1 MAKFTRA
8 EIRNILGEACTEE
21 IENRLVALHLGVVD
35 PLKDDLTKYKAD
47 AEKLPGVQKQLDD
60 LKAAG
65 DGGYKEKYEKE
76 HSAFEAFKT
85 DITAKESKAA
95 KEKAVRAYFE
105 SKNITGANL
114 DLAMR
119 GCGEEMAALE
129 LDGEKI
135 KDTKSLDALVDGT
148 YKGLVSKQTVR
159 FDTGARF
166 NGGGNPLDVADY
178 LASANI
184 TLQTAFGMTYVE
196 NFLGLGT
203 VILNSSV
210 PKGKIYATAKDNIVL
225 YYIPVN
231 GADLGEVFDFTT
243 DATGYI
249 GIHEEPDY
257 TNMTASDTVING
269 MALFA
274 ERIDGV
280 VVGSITP
287 AVGG

>member
-8 EIRNILGEACTEE
+8 EIRNILGDACTEE

-47 AEKLPGVQKQLDD
+47 AEKLSGVQKQLDD

-159 FDTGARF
+159 VDTGARF
-166 NGGGNPLDVADY
+166 NGGGKPMTKDEIVQ
-178 LASANI
+178 I
-184 TLQTAFGMTYVE
+184 T
-196 NFLGLGT
+196 
-203 VILNSSV
+203 
-210 PKGKIYATAKDNIVL
+210 DR
-225 YYIPVN
+225 
-231 GADLGEVFDFTT
+231 
-243 DATGYI
+243 
-249 GIHEEPDY
+249 
-257 TNMTASDTVING
+257 
-269 MALFA
+269 A
-274 ERIDGV
+274 ERRAAIAANMDLFRKEE
-280 VVGSITP
+280 
-287 AVGG
+287 

>member
-47 AEKLPGVQKQLDD
+47 AEKLPSVQKELDD

-119 GCGEEMAALE
+119 GCGKEMAALE

-159 FDTGARF
+159 VDTGARF
-166 NGGGNPLDVADY
+166 NGGGKPMTKDEIMQ
-178 LASANI
+178 I
-184 TLQTAFGMTYVE
+184 T
-196 NFLGLGT
+196 
-203 VILNSSV
+203 
-210 PKGKIYATAKDNIVL
+210 DR
-225 YYIPVN
+225 
-231 GADLGEVFDFTT
+231 
-243 DATGYI
+243 
-249 GIHEEPDY
+249 
-257 TNMTASDTVING
+257 
-269 MALFA
+269 A
-274 ERIDGV
+274 ERRAAIAANMDLFRKGE
-280 VVGSITP
+280 
-287 AVGG
+287 

>member
-8 EIRNILGEACTEE
+8 EIRNILGDACTEE

-47 AEKLPGVQKQLDD
+47 AENLPRVQKELDD

-65 DGGYKEKYEKE
+65 DGGYREKYEKE

-159 FDTGARF
+159 VDTGARF
-166 NGGGNPLDVADY
+166 NGGGKLMTKDEIMQ
-178 LASANI
+178 I
-184 TLQTAFGMTYVE
+184 T
-196 NFLGLGT
+196 
-203 VILNSSV
+203 
-210 PKGKIYATAKDNIVL
+210 DR
-225 YYIPVN
+225 
-231 GADLGEVFDFTT
+231 
-243 DATGYI
+243 
-249 GIHEEPDY
+249 
-257 TNMTASDTVING
+257 
-269 MALFA
+269 A
-274 ERIDGV
+274 ERRAAIAANMDLFRKEE
-280 VVGSITP
+280 
-287 AVGG
+287 

>member
-21 IENRLVALHLGVVD
+21 IENRLVALHMGVVD

-47 AEKLPGVQKQLDD
+47 AEKLPGVQKELDD

-95 KEKAVRAYFE
+95 KEKAVRAYFK

-166 NGGGNPLDVADY
+166 NGGGKP
-178 LASANI
+178 
-184 TLQTAFGMTYVE
+184 MT
-196 NFLGLGT
+196 
-203 VILNSSV
+203 
-210 PKGKIYATAKDNIVL
+210 KDEI
-225 YYIPVN
+225 
-231 GADLGEVFDFTT
+231 
-243 DATGYI
+243 
-249 GIHEEPDY
+249 
-257 TNMTASDTVING
+257 MQINDR
-269 MALFA
+269 A
-274 ERIDGV
+274 ERRAAIAANMDLFRKEE
-280 VVGSITP
+280 
-287 AVGG
+287 